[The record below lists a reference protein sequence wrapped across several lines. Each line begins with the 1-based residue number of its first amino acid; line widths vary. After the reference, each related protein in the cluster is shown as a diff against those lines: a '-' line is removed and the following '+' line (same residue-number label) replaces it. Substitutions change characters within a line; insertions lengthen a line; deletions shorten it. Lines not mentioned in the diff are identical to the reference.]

1 MVASTVPL
9 ACSNSLF
16 LILTVFHF
24 RQGTLMSAQVPRVA
38 WFARQ
43 REALG
48 LESMLYAYIALGLA
62 RNLILPLTRTLKK
75 NLTLTKFTL

>member
-1 MVASTVPL
+1 
-9 ACSNSLF
+9 
-16 LILTVFHF
+16 
-24 RQGTLMSAQVPRVA
+24 MSAQVPRVA